1 MSRFEIALAERSDDA
16 QLRARMARDWM
27 EGRIAVS
34 FRREPSFFL
43 GCRLQGDRTQVVK
56 CTDNA
61 TGTIIGLGS
70 RSRTQAWID
79 GERRAIGYLSDL
91 RLAPEHRGGVLL
103 ARGYRFFHELHR
115 VDPVPFYTTVIYEG
129 NAPALQMLT
138 SARAGLPHY
147 RDWGRLLTPAIR
159 LDVPPARVRA
169 PQVEIARGR
178 GELLADIVAFLNR
191 WQRAKQFAPCYRQ
204 EDFVHGR
211 FAGLSARE
219 FFLALRGGRIVGSV
233 AAWDQSALRQ
243 THVEHYSGSAR
254 WLRPAYNTLARVTTR
269 KPLPPPGA
277 RIPMVYLSCL
287 AVEDNDVGGMRA
299 LLHAA
304 LEHLRQGP
312 WHYAIAGVHEADPLA
327 VVLAELKSIP
337 AAGRI
342 FVVHFPHDPPAIDGP
357 DRRVPY
363 LEAGCL

>member
-1 MSRFEIALAERSDDA
+1 MNRFEIALAEGADDA
-16 QLRARMARDWM
+16 QLRARMAHDCM

-70 RSRTQAWID
+70 RSRSDAWID
-79 GERRAIGYLSDL
+79 GERRSIGYLSDL
-91 RLAPEHRGGVLL
+91 RLAPEHRGGPLL

-115 VDPVPFYTTVIYEG
+115 SDPLPFYTTVIYEG
-129 NAPALQMLT
+129 NTPALQMLT

-159 LDVPPARVRA
+159 LDVPLARAREA
-169 PQVEIARGR
+169 QIEIAHGR
-178 GELLADIVAFLNR
+178 PEELADIVAFLNR

-219 FFLALRGGRIVGSV
+219 FFLALRHGRIVGTI

-243 THVEHYSGSAR
+243 THVERYSGSAR

-277 RIPMVYLSCL
+277 RIPMVYLACL
-287 AVEDNDVGGMRA
+287 AVEDNDVRVLRE
-299 LLHAA
+299 LLHAT
-304 LEHLRQGP
+304 LEHLSQGP
-312 WHYAIAGVHEADPLA
+312 WHYAIAGLHESDPLA
-327 VVLAELKSIP
+327 LVLAELKSIP

-342 FVVHFPHDPPAIDGP
+342 FVVHFPEDPLAIDTP
-357 DRRVPY
+357 SRRVPY